1 MSIRWMNDVWEHSPY
16 KGVERLIHLALADNA
31 NEHGECY
38 PHLPT
43 IIRKARTSRTAAY
56 RCLRKMRDDGLLSYE
71 GVDISKPSREIPL
84 ILQRVPEWD
93 CPVPNRD
100 ASVPS
105 WDSTADRTSH
115 IRTLKEPSSNR
126 VTDVTPVTSTFDEWW
141 KIYPKRVGKGAA
153 RLAFAKAL
161 KKTDALR
168 LLEAAEQYAA
178 SRISADKQFTLNPAT
193 WLNQERWDDE
203 MTTLESSLPDA
214 DTSWY
219 DELQARRAKKE
230 AEEIL

>member
-1 MSIRWMNDVWEHSPY
+1 MNHVWDQSPY
-16 KGVERLIHLALADNA
+16 KGSARLIHLALADNA
-31 NEHGECY
+31 NDDGECF
-38 PHLPT
+38 PHLPS
-43 IIRKARTSRTAAY
+43 IIRKTAVSRPVVY
-56 RCLRKMRDDGLLSYE
+56 RVLAQMKADGLLEYDGAELSR
-71 GVDISKPSREIPL
+71 PSREHPF
-84 ILQRVPEWD
+84 ILRSVS
-93 CPVPNRD
+93 NRD
-100 ASVPS
+100 TTVSI
-105 WDSTADRTSH
+105 WDTTVSNRDDRADHTSL
-115 IRTLKEPSSNR
+115 IRTTKEPSSNR
-126 VTDVTPVTSTFDEWW
+126 VTDVTPVTSTFDEFW

-161 KKTDALR
+161 KKADALR
-168 LLEAAEQYAA
+168 LLEGAEQYAA

-219 DELQARRAKKE
+219 DELRARRAKKE